1 MAAKPYKEFKKTGL
15 FSYRLSYCNES
26 FGNKN
31 ILQYLSYIL
40 HMRNWHLG
48 PNISKHHRSR
58 HVWFAFTGHIS
69 VAGQIWP
76 RGHAFDTCGLNYAIS
91 LHGLKNRAS
100 MLATYSDRQNTEMF
114 FHDNQPLS
122 HHHHHHHD
130 RHDDHEGNEGG
141 MSLTFQDPPC
151 DFER

>member
-1 MAAKPYKEFKKTGL
+1 
-15 FSYRLSYCNES
+15 
-26 FGNKN
+26 
-31 ILQYLSYIL
+31 
-40 HMRNWHLG
+40 
-48 PNISKHHRSR
+48 
-58 HVWFAFTGHIS
+58 
-69 VAGQIWP
+69 
-76 RGHAFDTCGLNYAIS
+76 
-91 LHGLKNRAS
+91 

-122 HHHHHHHD
+122 HHHHHHHHD